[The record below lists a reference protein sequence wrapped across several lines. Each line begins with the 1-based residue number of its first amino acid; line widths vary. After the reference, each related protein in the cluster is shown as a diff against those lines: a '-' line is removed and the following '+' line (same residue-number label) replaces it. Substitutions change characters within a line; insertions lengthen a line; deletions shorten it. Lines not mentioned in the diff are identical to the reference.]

1 MGERKNTLDR
11 RTMLAGAGAA
21 GALAVAAVALP
32 GAPTPAASANS
43 GKAQVPPDT
52 SAGYRL
58 TEHVKHYYRTAR
70 I

>member
-1 MGERKNTLDR
+1 MAETNQRLDR
-11 RTMLAGAGAA
+11 RTMLAGAGAV
-21 GALAVAAVALP
+21 GALAAAAVALP
-32 GAPTPAASANS
+32 GASAPADSVTSAEA
-43 GKAQVPPDT
+43 KVPPDT

>member
-1 MGERKNTLDR
+1 MAEANKTLDR
-11 RTMLAGAGAA
+11 RKVLAGVGAA
-21 GALAVAAVALP
+21 GALAAAAVALP
-32 GAPTPAASANS
+32 GAQVPAASAKS
-43 GKAQVPPDT
+43 AAAATPPDT

>member
-1 MGERKNTLDR
+1 MAEPSKKLGR
-11 RTMLAGAGAA
+11 RTVLAGVGAA
-21 GALAVAAVALP
+21 GALAAAAVALP
-32 GAPTPAASANS
+32 GAQAPAAGAKSAAPDS
-43 GKAQVPPDT
+43 PPDT

>member
-1 MGERKNTLDR
+1 MSETNQRFDR

-32 GAPTPAASANS
+32 GASAPAASASS

>member
-1 MGERKNTLDR
+1 MGETKKALDR
-11 RTMLAGAGAA
+11 RTVLAGAGAV
-21 GALAVAAVALP
+21 GALAAAAVALP
-32 GAPTPAASANS
+32 GTPSPGASVKS
-43 GKAQVPPDT
+43 AQVEAPADT

>member
-1 MGERKNTLDR
+1 MAETGKTLDR
-11 RTMLAGAGAA
+11 RKVLAGAGAV
-21 GALAVAAVALP
+21 GALAAAAVALP
-32 GAPTPAASANS
+32 GASAPAA
-43 GKAQVPPDT
+43 GVKTAQAEVPPDT